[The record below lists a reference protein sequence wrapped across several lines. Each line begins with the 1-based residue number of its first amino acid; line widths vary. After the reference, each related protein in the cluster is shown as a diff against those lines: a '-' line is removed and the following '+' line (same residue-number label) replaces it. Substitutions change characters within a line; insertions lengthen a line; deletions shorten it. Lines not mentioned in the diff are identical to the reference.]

1 MMRTLTRTFAAAA
14 AVTLIA
20 ACNGRDDRVFDDTA
34 PATAP
39 APAPEMAP
47 PPPIM
52 QPAPYDT
59 IGHDTLMG
67 PGTPGTG
74 APGTGA
80 PGTGTGTVPPTGT
93 TGGYR

>member
-1 MMRTLTRTFAAAA
+1 MRTLTRTFAAAA

-20 ACNGRDDRVFDDTA
+20 ACNGRDDRTFDDTA

-47 PPPIM
+47 PPPTM

-74 APGTGA
+74 APGTG
-80 PGTGTGTVPPTGT
+80 TGTVPPTGT